1 MFLRFFWHKNRCFLI
16 ELREMLEV
24 SLKQGHDA
32 RKRAKV
38 MRRSLFF
45 WVDRWTE
52 NVGLSFLLD
61 LNTPKMYLKPKNAH
75 RLYE

>member
-1 MFLRFFWHKNRCFLI
+1 MLEVSLKQGHDARKRAKVMFSRFFVIREMFLRFFWHKNRCFLI

-38 MRRSLFF
+38 MRRSLFL
-45 WVDRWTE
+45 
-52 NVGLSFLLD
+52 GG
-61 LNTPKMYLKPKNAH
+61 
-75 RLYE
+75 